1 MSLPLCNKVLLNSSL
16 DVAIW
21 HANLVNKISHIFWRG
36 FIIVTSYFFSLIP
49 WRKKMTLKMKCSLIS
64 FKLKECEYRCSVW
77 KFMPLLNEREEGRR
91 QTALQSRWGIIFS
104 ALENCTVRFWLVVF
118 MSGLC
123 NNGNPVSLNLLD
135 EEIVISHQDVKTGKG
150 AEQNLIRIRTLYR
163 LKKKPQK
170 PTAILL
176 WFSLMLRGVKKRAGS

>member
-1 MSLPLCNKVLLNSSL
+1 
-16 DVAIW
+16 
-21 HANLVNKISHIFWRG
+21 
-36 FIIVTSYFFSLIP
+36 
-49 WRKKMTLKMKCSLIS
+49 
-64 FKLKECEYRCSVW
+64 
-77 KFMPLLNEREEGRR
+77 
-91 QTALQSRWGIIFS
+91 
-104 ALENCTVRFWLVVF
+104 

-123 NNGNPVSLNLLD
+123 NNGNPVSLNLID

-176 WFSLMLRGVKKRAGS
+176 